1 MSVEIIPLSE
11 SISLRASDYVEM
23 YSLSHSMEM
32 ADALIASTCIE
43 ENETL
48 ITANDKH
55 YRVVEGLR
63 MTSSLS
69 LLFPSCKTDILL
81 VARLPFESASLEG
94 RSTFDYGIGN
104 RPDRVRYK
112 HRFIDENRQ
121 FPPCAGVESGVCM

>member
-1 MSVEIIPLSE
+1 MRDKRELAKMKKAFAEMSVEIIPLSE

-63 MTSSLS
+63 VKNCSLS

-81 VARLPFESASLEG
+81 VSRYRSKVRVLRDEALSITVSATDRTES
-94 RSTFDYGIGN
+94 DINIGL
-104 RPDRVRYK
+104 
-112 HRFIDENRQ
+112 
-121 FPPCAGVESGVCM
+121 